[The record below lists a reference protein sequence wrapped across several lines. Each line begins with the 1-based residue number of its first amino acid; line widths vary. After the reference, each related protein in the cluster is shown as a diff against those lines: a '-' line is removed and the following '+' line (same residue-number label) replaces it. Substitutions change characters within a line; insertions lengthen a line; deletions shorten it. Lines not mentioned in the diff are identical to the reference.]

1 MAKKKGKKAKNGIDS
16 FAALRFNMRIRKEE
30 TMKTVKDV
38 SEITGVSI
46 RTLRYYDEIGLLKPT
61 KLTDSGYRLYDNRAL
76 EKLQQIM
83 FFRELEIPLA
93 EIKEIMGNPDFD
105 KKQVLAVQK
114 SLLESK
120 RNRLNGIIELIH
132 DVMEGVNTMNFKAF
146 NETDVE
152 QIIAAMQKEL
162 SEEQF
167 EELIKTHG
175 DGSVDEYKKI
185 LLDALENEKVSA
197 DLLRWFGSKDKVI
210 AGMAPIE
217 NIEEKR
223 LDHNEIY
230 RQLAALQTANDEE
243 AERNLIGELA
253 DSYKQLLHLDN
264 ARAFLIDLSKE
275 YLQDK
280 KLAEAN
286 DAQYG
291 KGSAEYIAKAIRRYY
306 GV

>member
-1 MAKKKGKKAKNGIDS
+1 
-16 FAALRFNMRIRKEE
+16 
-30 TMKTVKDV
+30 MKTVKDV

-175 DGSVDEYKKI
+175 DGSVDDYKKI